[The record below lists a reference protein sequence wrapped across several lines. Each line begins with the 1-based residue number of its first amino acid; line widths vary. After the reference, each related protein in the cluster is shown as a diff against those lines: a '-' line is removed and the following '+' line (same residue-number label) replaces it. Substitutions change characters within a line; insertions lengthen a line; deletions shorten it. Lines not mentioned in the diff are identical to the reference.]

1 MTLTL
6 GDLTVGDSGTI
17 TGFSSSHC
25 TYRRKL
31 LTMGMT
37 PGTTFL
43 VSRVAPLGD
52 PIELELRGFQLS
64 LRRDEARIVEVI
76 K

>member
-6 GDLTVGDSGTI
+6 GDLTVGDTGTI
-17 TGFSSSHC
+17 TGFSSNQR

-37 PGTTFL
+37 PGTTFK
-43 VSRVAPLGD
+43 VCRVAPLGD

-64 LRRDEARIVEVI
+64 LRREEARIVEVSR
-76 K
+76 